1 MKRGDIYLV
10 KRRDTLGAE
19 ITKTRPAVI
28 VSNDALNA
36 SSKVVEVVYL
46 TTQPRKELPT
56 HATIQATGVTSTAIC
71 EQIDSVSLFL
81 LCAQVGTCSEE
92 EMADIDRALMSSLGL
107 IDTKEAKKKLS
118 ECERRLIDELQ
129 RVQAERDR
137 YAKILD
143 LLLAGGGVQ
152 G

>member
-36 SSKVVEVVYL
+36 SSQVVEVVYL
-46 TTQPRKELPT
+46 TTQPKKELPT
-56 HATIQATGVTSTAIC
+56 HATIHATGVTSTAIC
-71 EQIDSVSLFL
+71 EQIDSVSLCL

-92 EMADIDRALMSSLGL
+92 EMADIDRALMASLGL
-107 IDTKEAKKKLS
+107 RDDEQCTTTEPSKAEQWLTQELAKAI
-118 ECERRLIDELQ
+118 E
-129 RVQAERDR
+129 ERDR
-137 YAKILD
+137 YARMLDIL
-143 LLLAGGGVQ
+143 LGGDRG
-152 G
+152 

>member
-36 SSKVVEVVYL
+36 SSQVVEVVYL
-46 TTQPRKELPT
+46 TTQPKKELPT
-56 HATIQATGVTSTAIC
+56 HATIHATGVTSTAIC

-92 EMADIDRALMSSLGL
+92 EMTDIDRALMASLGL
-107 IDTKEAKKKLS
+107 RDTKEATKLS

-129 RVQAERDR
+129 RIRAERDR
-137 YAKILD
+137 YAKIID
-143 LLLAGGGVQ
+143 LLLAEEGAQ
-152 G
+152 R